1 MYLIQ
6 CIKIMSLIFC
16 ILFLLLVLLLVV
28 IAWCQTLMHDAME
41 LDDQWH
47 IKQLPPTR
55 KDSNEKH

>member
-1 MYLIQ
+1 
-6 CIKIMSLIFC
+6 MSLIFC